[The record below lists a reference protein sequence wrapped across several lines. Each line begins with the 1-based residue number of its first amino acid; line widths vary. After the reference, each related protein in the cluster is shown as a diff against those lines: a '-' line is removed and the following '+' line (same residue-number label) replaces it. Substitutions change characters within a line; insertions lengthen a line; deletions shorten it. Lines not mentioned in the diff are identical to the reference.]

1 MRKKDDSYDSD
12 LCDRSE
18 QVVLFSERWITDENL
33 VEGQEQEGDDVIVL
47 EFVEFISFEISNA
60 DVRWIHEA
68 GAR

>member
-1 MRKKDDSYDSD
+1 MKIWLRVKSRK
-12 LCDRSE
+12 
-18 QVVLFSERWITDENL
+18 
-33 VEGQEQEGDDVIVL
+33 GDDVFVL

>member
-1 MRKKDDSYDSD
+1 M
-12 LCDRSE
+12 
-18 QVVLFSERWITDENL
+18 VLFSERWITDENL
-33 VEGQEQEGDDVIVL
+33 VEGQEQEGDDVFVL